1 MRDND
6 LLLARAGK
14 VAYDRLRGRGR
25 RLEREVVEV
34 HTDTL
39 VLTAKSTA
47 REPLVSYIWQAQ
59 ECVC

>member
-1 MRDND
+1 
-6 LLLARAGK
+6 
-14 VAYDRLRGRGR
+14 
-25 RLEREVVEV
+25 V

-39 VLTAKSTA
+39 VLTAKSAA